1 MKKTLITSL
10 AVIALLA
17 GGPAFADDGA
27 KAEAKLGIGLGGFSR
42 FFNDRGDKERN
53 NDENR
58 AGDNRDNDNDD
69 NDKMKGENRDNDD
82 DGDKREDK
90 TTAISGTVTAIS
102 GTTLTVTGKNGE
114 VYTVNAAN
122 ASFKGQHDS
131 SLALG
136 DIKLNDVVHVKGEVS
151 GTTVVATRI
160 TDKNA
165 MQRSWLAMLKNVTLG
180 VVTSV
185 SGSTFVVDPI
195 GASTT
200 GTVTTDASTKFKQNG
215 KATTSSALTVGSNVV
230 IVGTTTAD
238 SGSNMLISASFV
250 NIVNKSWGFLKHFLG
265 Q

>member
-17 GGPAFADDGA
+17 AGPAFADDGV
-27 KAEAKLGIGLGGFSR
+27 KGEAKLGIGLGGFSR
-42 FFNDRGDKERN
+42 FFNDGGNKERD

-58 AGDNRDNDNDD
+58 RGDIRDNDDD

-82 DGDKREDK
+82 DGDKRDEDK
-90 TTAISGTVTAIS
+90 TTAISGTLTAIS
-102 GTTLTVTGKNGE
+102 GTTLTVTGNNGE

-122 ASFKGQHDS
+122 ASFKGAHDA
-131 SLALG
+131 SLTLG

-180 VVTSV
+180 VVTSI

-200 GTVTTDASTKFKQNG
+200 GTVTTDSSTTFKQNG
-215 KATTSSALTVGSNVV
+215 KATTSGALTVGSNVV